1 MSEQSQNLPE
11 IDKERCISCGACAA
25 VCAAG
30 ALSGGDGIPVLTS
43 PQQCTYC
50 AECEETCP
58 VGAITVPFTIGWAE
72 G

>member
-1 MSEQSQNLPE
+1 MPEKPQNLPE

-25 VCAAG
+25 ICAVG
-30 ALSGGDGIPVLTS
+30 AITGDEGKPEITS
-43 PQQCTYC
+43 PQKCTYC

-58 VGAITVPFTIGWAE
+58 VGAISVPFTIGWSQ